1 MRVAVAGAGMVGVSC
16 ALALQEKGF
25 DVTLIDRRAPGEETS
40 FGNAGV
46 IARSS
51 LIPFNNPKL
60 WRALPYLLKNNSPGF
75 RYDSA
80 YLRRNIAWGAR
91 FLAHART
98 AHFAQTTRALDALIS
113 LSISEHKRWR
123 DTAQIAPLYR
133 DTGWIFCYR
142 TDASFDAS
150 AWQREVLR
158 AFDVSQQAL
167 DAEALHALEP
177 DLANVFPRALWVKDA
192 MSVDEPGRVVR
203 ALAKH
208 FVSNGGK
215 FIKQEVPAAQFVSA
229 QGQWQ
234 LRNLGLFDH
243 LVVALGPWSPDY
255 LAPLGI
261 NIPMAFERG
270 MHQHFLLREGTQLN
284 RPIYDVSG
292 GYVLAPMANGVRLS
306 TGVELAARDAIA
318 NPAQLALATRAAQN
332 VLPMT
337 ASPTH
342 APWLGARPTLPDSR
356 PMIGASS
363 RYSKLWCA
371 FGHQHIGFSTGPG
384 TGAIIADMISGANQ
398 RLDATAFSPS
408 RFLA

>member
-46 IARSS
+46 ISRSS

-60 WRALPYLLKNNSPGF
+60 WRALPHLLKNNSPGF
-75 RYDSA
+75 RYDPA
-80 YLRRNIAWGAR
+80 YLRRNIAWGVR
-91 FLAHART
+91 FLAHARV
-98 AHFAQTTRALDALIS
+98 AHFAQTSSALDALIS
-113 LSISEHKRWR
+113 LSISEHKRLR
-123 DTAQIAPLYR
+123 DAAQIAPLYR

-142 TDASFDAS
+142 NEASFNAS
-150 AWQREVLR
+150 VWQREVLR
-158 AFDVSQQAL
+158 AFNVDQEVL
-167 DAEALHALEP
+167 DAGALHALEP

-215 FIKQEVPAAQFVSA
+215 FIKQEVPAAQFSSA
-229 QGQWQ
+229 EGQWR

-261 NIPMAFERG
+261 KIPMAFERG
-270 MHQHFLLREGTQLN
+270 MHQHFSLREGTQLM

-306 TGVELAARDAIA
+306 TGVELAARDAAA
-318 NPAQLALATRAAQN
+318 NPTQLALATRAAQN
-332 VLPMT
+332 VLPLT
-337 ASPTH
+337 ASPAH
-342 APWLGARPTLPDSR
+342 SPWLGARPTLPDSR
-356 PMIGASS
+356 PMIGAASHY
-363 RYSKLWCA
+363 RNLWCA

-384 TGAIIADMISGANQ
+384 TGAIIADMISGANL
-398 RLDATAFSPS
+398 RLDAAAFAPS
-408 RFLA
+408 RFAV